1 MWGKRNSALSAVRD
15 CVFVLWDTDFKRGW
29 LVGGDT
35 VALHLLRVHLKTDE
49 DSNEFDFSSLKLLG
63 DDSRS
68 AYSVLEKFN
77 DRKESLNHLKDMEDK
92 PENFDSK
99 QPAENREEAIKRV
112 VGGKLDGIYAVLLQL
127 SKDAQTI
134 NKHGGLSGPVLKW
147 YEKKVGTTLRGWD
160 FNQLAGLRK
169 AQIYVYKMD
178 KDPGWLPLA
187 RELDVAFLFANG
199 LGPILEPRAGSCCP
213 YFPTL
218 PAGKNLL
225 ASGTELLGRFIKRYG
240 GDEESNPP
248 DKTVARLSRSQGW
261 ERRLDPFARPN
272 CQGDHLN
279 ALGPSCFPV
288 QGTHYAP
295 YDKDREKRWDKEPKL
310 IKGKNLYSKGEI
322 QAMLGK
328 NAKGIVVF
336 GRQPGSEELKDM
348 CRQQSTLGKS
358 GTQPTVNAASAA
370 AQPSSR
376 PSSRG
381 ATPGSTRSTASA
393 ADPKLP
399 MKAGTSSR
407 SKNSV
412 PDAKGAR
419 ASTKAPGEPSVATS
433 TGRAPSVASI
443 GSTDSSRQRKASGA
457 DSGVERPQASTPQA
471 SPASAQRTAS
481 ISSVR
486 STASNPHLRA
496 PSTPIGAG
504 QPRTSSPQALA
515 NSTHKTA
522 SNASLR
528 SISSDTRP
536 RATVPS
542 SGQPGGSTAEPNA
555 RTAARKP
562 SNSSVRTTSS
572 VESKATGGSTVQ
584 IPAAQP
590 PIPALKKTTTDSS
603 DRTTSSRTSRS
614 TQSSAA
620 GSTSANSNQRQ
631 QRLGQLSAATAATA
645 MTDGH
650 HSTSSGP
657 APAAGGGQDG

>member
-1 MWGKRNSALSAVRD
+1 MWGKRNTALSAVRD

-63 DDSRS
+63 DDGRS

-92 PENFDSK
+92 PENFDNK

-127 SKDAQTI
+127 STDAQTI

-218 PAGKNLL
+218 PAGKNFL

-310 IKGKNLYSKGEI
+310 IKGKNLYTKGEI
-322 QAMLGK
+322 QVMLGN

-336 GRQPGSEELKDM
+336 GRQLGSEELKDM
-348 CRQQSTLGKS
+348 CRQQSTLRKS
-358 GTQPTVNAASAA
+358 GTQPTVNAAPAA

-381 ATPGSTRSTASA
+381 ATPGSNRPTASA

-407 SKNSV
+407 SNKSA
-412 PDAKGAR
+412 PDAK
-419 ASTKAPGEPSVATS
+419 
-433 TGRAPSVASI
+433 GRAPSVASI
-443 GSTDSSRQRKASGA
+443 GSTDSSRQRKPSGA

-471 SPASAQRTAS
+471 FPASAQRTAS
-481 ISSVR
+481 VSSVR
-486 STASNPHLRA
+486 STASNPHLRV

-504 QPRTSSPQALA
+504 QPGTSSPQSLA
-515 NSTHKTA
+515 NSARTTA
-522 SNASLR
+522 SIVSLR
-528 SISSDTRP
+528 STGSDTRP
-536 RATVPS
+536 RATIPS
-542 SGQPGGSTAEPNA
+542 SGRLGEFTTEPNTP
-555 RTAARKP
+555 TAARKP
-562 SNSSVRTTSS
+562 SNSSMRTTSS
-572 VESKATGGSTVQ
+572 LDSRATGGSNLQ

-590 PIPALKKTTTDSS
+590 PTPALKKSTTDSS
-603 DRTTSSRTSRS
+603 DRTTSSRTSKS

-631 QRLGQLSAATAATA
+631 QRLGQLGAATAATA
-645 MTDGH
+645 ITDGH

-657 APAAGGGQDG
+657 APTAGGGKDG